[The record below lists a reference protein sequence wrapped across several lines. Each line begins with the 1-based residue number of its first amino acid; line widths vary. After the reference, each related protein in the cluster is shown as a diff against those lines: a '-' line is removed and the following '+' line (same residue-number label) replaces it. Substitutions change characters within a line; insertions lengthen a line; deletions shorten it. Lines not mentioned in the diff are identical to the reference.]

1 MSILTIKK
9 DYPILE
15 FDCTREAVIEPHKL
29 LQCLDVPERCVITF
43 FKDVIDR
50 LKESSKLKIV
60 TELRSEAGILP
71 VYELEHEG
79 EKLVVYHSMIG
90 APAAAATFEE
100 VIALGCRKFIA
111 CGGAGVIR
119 KDIAVGHL
127 IIPNAAVR
135 DEGTS
140 YHYLPPSRECEVSI
154 NAHKS
159 ILEVFNT
166 HKVPY
171 INAKTWTTDAFYRE
185 TREKVELRRSEGCVS
200 VEMECAAFCAVA
212 KFRDVTFGQILY
224 GGDDLS
230 CEEWDSR
237 SWQEKTDVRQKVF
250 ELAVESCLNM

>member
-1 MSILTIKK
+1 MSVLSIKK

-29 LQCLDVPERCVITF
+29 LECLDVPERCVITF

-50 LKESSKLKIV
+50 LKAASKLKIV
-60 TELRSEAGILP
+60 TELRSEAGILF
-71 VYELEHEG
+71 VYELEYEG
-79 EKLVVYHSMIG
+79 EKLIVYHSMIG
-90 APAAAATFEE
+90 APAAAAIFEE

-119 KDIAVGHL
+119 KDIAVGYL

-212 KFRDVTFGQILY
+212 KFRDVSFGQILY
-224 GGDDLS
+224 GEDIIAAPKIFRGL
-230 CEEWDSR
+230 
-237 SWQEKTDVRQKVF
+237 VVF
-250 ELAVESCLNM
+250 